1 MGKSVSTFSIVQP
14 GAVASSG
21 ANVPAEQSTRPNRA
35 PRIGEML
42 IASGVMTQAQVD
54 RVLEVQR
61 NPAETARFGEIGI
74 RLGFITKDHVAEV
87 LARQFGSASEV
98 DLSKSRLP
106 ATIVTA
112 FRNVLPFAESIRALR
127 SQLLMRWF
135 DGTPNQSTLAVT
147 SVDRGD
153 GKSFVTANLAVAFSQ
168 LGEKT
173 LVIDADMRH
182 PTQHEIFG
190 MKNPLGLS
198 GVLSGRADLSEI
210 RQIDGLSNLSV
221 LPAGPLPPNPQELLG
236 RPEFGRLL
244 NEMSSLFDVILVDTP
259 SAQEA
264 SDAHVVAQRSRAV
277 LLVGR
282 KDKTRA
288 SEIRQL
294 GSVFT
299 SSGVSVLGATLN
311 EY

>member
-1 MGKSVSTFSIVQP
+1 MSNAVSNIS
-14 GAVASSG
+14 AVYPTEPSGSAVVHPRDSRASP
-21 ANVPAEQSTRPNRA
+21 PALAQ
-35 PRIGEML
+35 RIGEML
-42 IASGVMTQAQVD
+42 ASAGLITAAQVQI
-54 RVLEVQR
+54 VLEAQKTE
-61 NPAETARFGEIGI
+61 NARFGEIAI
-74 RLGFITKDHVAEV
+74 RMGFVTRNHVNDV
-87 LARQFGSASEV
+87 LARQFGSPSAV
-98 DLSKSRLP
+98 DLSNSTLP
-106 ATIVTA
+106 AKIVTA
-112 FRNVLPFAESIRALR
+112 FRQVLPFAESMRALR

-135 DGTPNQSTLAVT
+135 DGSPGQSTLAVT

-153 GKSFVTANLAVAFSQ
+153 GKSFITANLGVAFSQ

-182 PTQHEIFG
+182 PTQHEIFA

-198 GVLSGRADLSEI
+198 GILAGRAGLSEI
-210 RQIDGLSNLSV
+210 RSIPGLPDLSV

-244 NEMSSLFDVILVDTP
+244 NEMSTTFDVILVDTP

-264 SDAHVVAQRSRAV
+264 SDAHVVAQRSRSV

-282 KDKTRA
+282 KDKTRSAEIAQLA
-288 SEIRQL
+288 SI
-294 GSVFT
+294 FT
-299 SSGVSVLGATLN
+299 SSGISVLGATLN

>member
-1 MGKSVSTFSIVQP
+1 MGTSVGTFSLIQP
-14 GAVASSG
+14 SAAAAAPAPAANPPAVK
-21 ANVPAEQSTRPNRA
+21 PQRE

-42 IASGVMTQAQVD
+42 VAAGVMTEAQVD
-54 RVLEVQR
+54 RVLELQR
-61 NPAETARFGEIGI
+61 HPDEKGRFGEISI
-74 RLGFITKDHVAEV
+74 RLGFAKKEQVDEV

-127 SQLLMRWF
+127 SQLMMRWF
-135 DGTPNQSTLAVT
+135 DGTPGQSTLAVT

-190 MKNPLGLS
+190 LRNPLGLS
-198 GVLSGRADLSEI
+198 GVLSGRADLNEV
-210 RQIDGLSNLSV
+210 RMIDGLGNLSV
-221 LPAGPLPPNPQELLG
+221 LPAGALPPNPQELLS

-244 NEMSSLFDVILVDTP
+244 NEMSSVFDVILVDTP

-264 SDAHVVAQRSRAV
+264 SDAHVVAQRARAV
-277 LLVGR
+277 LMVGR

-288 SEIRQL
+288 AEIKQL
-294 GSVFT
+294 GAVFS

>member
-1 MGKSVSTFSIVQP
+1 MANPMGTFSVIQP
-14 GAVASSG
+14 SSSAAASTAVTT
-21 ANVPAEQSTRPNRA
+21 PATRPDAA

-42 IASGVMTQAQVD
+42 VSQGVMNTTQVD
-54 RVLEVQR
+54 RVLELQR
-61 NPAETARFGEIGI
+61 SPDERARFGEIAV
-74 RLGFITKDHVAEV
+74 RLGHATKEQVAEV
-87 LARQFGSASEV
+87 LARQFGSASEL

-112 FRNVLPFAESIRALR
+112 FRNVLPFAESIRSLR
-127 SQLLMRWF
+127 SQLMMRWF
-135 DGTPNQSTLAVT
+135 DGTPGQSTLAIT

-190 MKNPLGLS
+190 LRNPLGLS
-198 GVLSGRADLSEI
+198 GVLSGRADLNEI
-210 RQIDGLSNLSV
+210 RLIDGLGNLSV

-244 NEMSSLFDVILVDTP
+244 NEMSSVFDVILVDTP

-264 SDAHVVAQRSRAV
+264 SDAHVVAQRTRAV
-277 LLVGR
+277 LMVGR

-288 SEIRQL
+288 AEIKQL
-294 GSVFT
+294 GAVFN
-299 SSGVSVLGATLN
+299 SSGISVLGATLN